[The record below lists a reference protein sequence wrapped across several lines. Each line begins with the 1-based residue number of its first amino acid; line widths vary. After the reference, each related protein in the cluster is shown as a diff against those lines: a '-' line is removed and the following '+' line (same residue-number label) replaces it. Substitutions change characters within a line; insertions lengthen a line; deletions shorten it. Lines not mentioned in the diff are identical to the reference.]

1 MFKVWIFM
9 FFASFFLEFPHVH
22 NLAIWIWQCVK
33 TLYPCS
39 SHQNSWDLWMFI
51 PLKMVLIGIDPYP
64 YVCVNPFNAH
74 PGMTGMMAMAN
85 LAAPRAIATPRVAP
99 SAWRATGPV
108 HRGGPLGATV
118 AGAKAWAMA
127 ESMVFFVLSDHPA
140 C

>member
-1 MFKVWIFM
+1 
-9 FFASFFLEFPHVH
+9 
-22 NLAIWIWQCVK
+22 
-33 TLYPCS
+33 
-39 SHQNSWDLWMFI
+39 MFI